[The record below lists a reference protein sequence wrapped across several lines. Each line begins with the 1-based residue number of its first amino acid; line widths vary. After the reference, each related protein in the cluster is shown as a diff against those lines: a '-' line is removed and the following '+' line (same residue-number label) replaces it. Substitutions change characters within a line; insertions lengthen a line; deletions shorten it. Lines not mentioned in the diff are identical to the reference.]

1 MTHFGRCSVFAA
13 ALLLACA
20 PPLRA
25 QDRGLGVTGGVVLA
39 TQQIS
44 GESNPPSF
52 DVRVAAVVG
61 AFYTLPVSSRLGVQV
76 EGLYA
81 MKGAKLNVLGIKS
94 TLQTDYLEVPILARL
109 RLGDGHR
116 HYYVDGGVAPA
127 FLLRARAATAFSG
140 GTEELDITDTVERLD
155 LGVAAGGGIVIGAY
169 SIDGRLTFGLRDID
183 ADKTDTSHTKNRVVA
198 VTAGYRF

>member
-1 MTHFGRCSVFAA
+1 MRRLLRWSVLAT
-13 ALLLACA
+13 ALLLTCA
-20 PPLRA
+20 PTLCA
-25 QDRGLGVTGGVVLA
+25 QDRGLGITGGVVLA

-52 DVRVAAVVG
+52 GTRVAAVVG
-61 AFYTLPVSSRLGVQV
+61 AFYTLPAGSRLGVQV
-76 EGLYA
+76 EGLYV
-81 MKGAKLNVLGIKS
+81 MKGAKLDVLGIAS
-94 TLQTDYLEVPILARL
+94 TVQVDYFEVPILARW

-127 FLLRARAATAFSG
+127 FLLRARAATAFTG
-140 GTEELDITDTVERLD
+140 GTEELDITDAVDRLD
-155 LGVAAGGGIVIGAY
+155 LGVAAGGGIVIGAF

-183 ADKTDTSHTKNRVVA
+183 ADKTDSSHTKNRVVA